1 MLPSVYRRFPWAPIR
16 LSTKLSHRGR
26 PKRTADRSHSP
37 TTTFARRLQHT
48 MAKPVTLTIPAT
60 GKQITVPTGLFINN
74 EFVPSVDSTETI
86 QCINP
91 ATEEVIC
98 SVVAGSE
105 RDIDVAVAAARKAFK
120 TTWGKNVTGFERSR
134 LINKLADLIERDAQE
149 LAELETLNNGK
160 PVKIARDF
168 DIGDSVQCLRY
179 YAGWADK
186 ILGQAI
192 EVDNKTKLA
201 FTRHDPIGVCGQII
215 PWNYPINMWSWKVAP
230 ALACGCTIVM
240 KPSEI
245 TPLTALKLSEL
256 IVEAGFPP
264 GVVNTVPSLGSVGGA
279 ALSSHKDVDKVA
291 FTGSTVTGRKI
302 MEAAAKSNLKKVSLE
317 LGGKSPQIVFES
329 ADLDQAAN
337 WVALGILYNTGQ
349 DCTAGSRLFVQDTIY
364 ERFIEIVVQKFKQ
377 LKIGNGFDESSGG
390 GPVVSKMQYDKIFS
404 YIESGKQAGARCVLG
419 GEKRPGKGYFVDP
432 TVFVDVKPDM
442 KIVRD
447 EIFGPVLAVA
457 RFATEE
463 EAVELANDTSY
474 GLGAGLHSNDASQC
488 MRVSQALE
496 AGTVWVNQYNLLN
509 NNVPFGGKKQSGI
522 GRELGSYALEE
533 YTSVKAIHW
542 NYGEKLDWPL

>member
-1 MLPSVYRRFPWAPIR
+1 
-16 LSTKLSHRGR
+16 
-26 PKRTADRSHSP
+26 
-37 TTTFARRLQHT
+37 
-48 MAKPVTLTIPAT
+48 MAQPATLTIPGS
-60 GKQITVPTGLFINN
+60 GKKITVPTGLFIDN
-74 EFVPSVDSTETI
+74 EFVSSVDSKETI
-86 QCINP
+86 ECHNP

-105 RDIDVAVAAARKAFK
+105 KDIDVAVAAARKAFK

-134 LINKLADLIERDAQE
+134 LLNKLADLIERDAQE

-186 ILGQAI
+186 ILGQSI
-192 EVDNKTKLA
+192 EVDNKTKFA

-215 PWNYPINMWSWKVAP
+215 PWNYPIDMWSWKVAP

-256 IVEAGFPP
+256 VVEAGFPP

-279 ALSSHKDVDKVA
+279 ALSSHKDVDKLA
-291 FTGSTVTGRKI
+291 FTGSTITGRRI

-317 LGGKSPQIVFES
+317 LGGKSPQIIFES

-337 WVALGILYNTGQ
+337 WVGLGILYNTGQ

-364 ERFIEIVVQKFKQ
+364 DKFIPLLVEKFKQ
-377 LKIGNGFDESSGG
+377 LKIADGFDEQAGG
-390 GPVVSKMQYDKIFS
+390 GPVVSKAQYDKIFS
-404 YIESGKQAGARCVLG
+404 YIEAGKQQGAKAILG

-432 TVFVDVKPDM
+432 TIFVDVKPDM
-442 KIVRD
+442 KIVRE

-457 RFATEE
+457 KFSTEDE
-463 EAVELANDTSY
+463 VIELANDTTY

-533 YTSVKAIHW
+533 YTSVKAVHW